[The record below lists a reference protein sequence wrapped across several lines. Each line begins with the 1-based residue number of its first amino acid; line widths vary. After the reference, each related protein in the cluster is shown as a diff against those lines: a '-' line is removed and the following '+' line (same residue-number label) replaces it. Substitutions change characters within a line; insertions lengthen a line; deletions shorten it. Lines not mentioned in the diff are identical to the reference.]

1 MKIIFASNNPN
12 KFREIA
18 GLLPSNF
25 KLLSPLDIGFLED
38 VEETGSTLEENS
50 AIKARALFDFSGYA
64 TIADDTGLEVEAL
77 HGAPGVYSA
86 RYAGESKSSKENI
99 EKLLAEL
106 NNQENRRAQFRTVFT
121 FLDDQGEK
129 QFEGTVTG
137 EIIQEARGM
146 DGFGY
151 DPVFVPENENRT
163 FAEMTLVEKNQM
175 SHRARAL
182 TKLIEFLNQNYQKL
196 D

>member
-1 MKIIFASNNPN
+1 MKIVFASNNPN
-12 KFREIA
+12 KFKEIA
-18 GLLPSNF
+18 GLLPSTIT
-25 KLLSPLDIGFLED
+25 LLCPADIGFLED

-50 AIKARALFDFSGYA
+50 AIKARALFDFSGYP

-86 RYAGESKSSKENI
+86 RYAGEVKSSKDNI

-106 NNQENRRAQFRTVFT
+106 NDQENRRAQFRTVFT

-129 QFEGTVTG
+129 QFEGVVNG
-137 EIIQEARGM
+137 EIIREPRGK

-151 DPVFVPENENRT
+151 DPVFAPEKENKT

-182 TKLIEFLNQNYQKL
+182 NKLIEFLNQNCTKL
-196 D
+196 G